1 MYGVSFLFQ
10 SECGRTWNR
19 ITPNT
24 DAFHAVGD
32 DDDNDKNTVVSM
44 RQKSEIWEDIYLYK
58 LLILILLL
66 HIFIYLF
73 DFSFYKALSFSL
85 LKSCW

>member
-19 ITPNT
+19 ITSNT
-24 DAFHAVGD
+24 DAFYAVGD

-73 DFSFYKALSFSL
+73 GFSFYKALSFSL